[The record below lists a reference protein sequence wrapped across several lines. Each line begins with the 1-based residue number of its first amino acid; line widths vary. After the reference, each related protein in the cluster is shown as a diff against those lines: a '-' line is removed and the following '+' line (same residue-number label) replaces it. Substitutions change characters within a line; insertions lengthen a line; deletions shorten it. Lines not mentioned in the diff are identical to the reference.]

1 MPIKHQS
8 DSYRNR
14 KGERYVCW
22 EDVLE
27 GDIRAGARNTV
38 LEMRSNHVR
47 AFAEHNGDE
56 GYSGIF
62 IHEKD
67 AIKQGILTP
76 ESKTKDVAE
85 FFRLV

>member
-27 GDIRAGARNTV
+27 GDIRAGARNAV
-38 LEMRSNHVR
+38 LGMRSNHIR
-47 AFAEHNGDE
+47 AFAEHNDDE
-56 GYSGIF
+56 GYSRVF

-67 AIKQGILTP
+67 AIKQGILTLMP
-76 ESKTKDVAE
+76 KTKDVAG
-85 FFRLV
+85 FSA

>member
-14 KGERYVCW
+14 QGERYVCW

-38 LEMRSNHVR
+38 LEMRNNHFR
-47 AFAEHNGDE
+47 AFAEHNDGQ
-56 GYSGIF
+56 GYSRVF

-67 AIKQGILTP
+67 ATKQGILTP
-76 ESKTKDVAE
+76 PPKTEHVANIS
-85 FFRLV
+85 V